1 MKTTLKQSFI
11 SVVVLLCGL
20 ASVMPAA
27 ASEAAKA
34 RDANSD
40 AVKAKATAADALPDA
55 PTPDAG
61 TPDAA
66 TPDAATGSG
75 SDSSSMEAS
84 ATVRDSGKQ
93 LMSQGAQ
100 QPQMTGLGRLLY
112 PSYTSK
118 YSTVV
123 QPGVAFETFSPGE
136 KLLYS
141 IRESVSPGQLSL
153 VVLDAG
159 FNHVI
164 GGDPRYGSDSG
175 AFAARIGAI
184 GLRQASMHVISD
196 GIYASIFRQ
205 DERYFRKGPGTPVR
219 GRIKYVLT
227 SIFMTRGNNGNT
239 QVDASG
245 LLGRA
250 TGAAMTMAYYPK
262 ISANGSVAARTFG
275 YALLGEM
282 SANAYIEFWPDV
294 WLHMFPNK
302 SKR

>member
-1 MKTTLKQSFI
+1 MKTNLKQSFF

-20 ASVMPAA
+20 ATVMPAA
-27 ASEAAKA
+27 AAEAAKA

-40 AVKAKATAADALPDA
+40 AVRAKATAANALPDA
-55 PTPDAG
+55 P

-66 TPDAATGSG
+66 TPDAATSSG
-75 SDSSSMEAS
+75 SYSSSIEAS
-84 ATVRDSGKQ
+84 ATATDSGKQ
-93 LMSQGAQ
+93 LMSQGAA
-100 QPQMTGLGRLLY
+100 QPQMAGLGRLLY

-141 IRESVSPGQLSL
+141 IRESVTPGQLSL

-159 FNHVI
+159 FNHLI

-184 GLRQASMHVISD
+184 GLRQASMHVIGD
-196 GIYASIFRQ
+196 GIYASILRQ
-205 DERYFRKGPGTPVR
+205 DERYFRKGRGTPVR

-250 TGAAMTMAYYPK
+250 TGAALTMAYYPK

-282 SANAYIEFWPDV
+282 SANAYLEFWPDV